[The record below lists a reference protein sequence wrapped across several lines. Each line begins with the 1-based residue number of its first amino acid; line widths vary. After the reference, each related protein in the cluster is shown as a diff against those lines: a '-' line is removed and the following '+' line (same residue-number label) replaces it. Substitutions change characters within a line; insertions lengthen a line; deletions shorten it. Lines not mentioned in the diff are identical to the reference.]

1 MNVLLKSV
9 AVLSLSLGIMQP
21 TTVSAKTMEPVTEP
35 EAMSVAID
43 ELNFP
48 DESLRA
54 LVRDKAESDTLTS
67 ENVKNFDG
75 TLVIS
80 ASTHDVKNFA
90 GIEHLSLETL
100 IITGYTQESL
110 KLPSGLRTKMVMI
123 VGSTNLKKVSN
134 TDLGIPTHVYFED
147 CSGLESIEV
156 SSMDVNGELEIINTN
171 SLQSIAMPESFAG
184 KISIFSAPN
193 LATMTNVV
201 KPKELKLEDVSLTD
215 ENFDLS
221 VVETLTLFNTNFSN
235 PKLLVDNS
243 VLTIAR
249 LGGNKLPYVE
259 TKGGIKIIDHRD
271 TSNTDGTYA
280 DMIRSNVIE
289 LDAEEIEGGFRVTIP
304 GIDMDRV
311 TLHKD
316 SNWEKEGSDSFVL
329 KADELEAL
337 NYYYQFCKKKVNA
350 RSLNTDGYEVG
361 EAAYRT
367 THIFVVSKVTLK
379 QVVDPVDPTPVDP
392 TPIDPKP
399 IDPKPVD
406 PKPVD
411 PTPTNPVIEL
421 PVKTPEKDLTSE
433 PSVATAD
440 TTDVSSSLVLL
451 ALSGLVCVYA
461 GAKKKR
467 T

>member
-1 MNVLLKSV
+1 MNLLLKSV

-35 EAMSVAID
+35 EAMSIAID
-43 ELNFP
+43 ERNFP

-54 LVRDKAESDTLTS
+54 LVRDKVESDTLTS

-90 GIEHLSLETL
+90 GIEHLGIDTL
-100 IITGYTQESL
+100 LIAGYTQESL
-110 KLPSGLRTKMVMI
+110 ELPSGLHTKMVMV
-123 VGSTNLKKVSN
+123 VGATNLKKVSR

-147 CSGLESIEV
+147 CSSLESIDI
-156 SSMDVNGELEIINTN
+156 SSIEMGGKLEIINA
-171 SLQSIAMPESFAG
+171 SVLQSIVMPELFAG
-184 KISIFSAPN
+184 SISIFNAPN
-193 LATMTNVV
+193 LTTMTNFV
-201 KPKELKLEDVSLTD
+201 KPTQLELEDVSLTD

-235 PKLLVDNS
+235 PKLLAENS
-243 VLTIAR
+243 ILTVAK
-249 LGGNKLPYVE
+249 LGGNAFPYVE
-259 TKGGIKIIDHRD
+259 TKGAIKVIDYRD
-271 TSNTDGTYA
+271 TSNTSGLYTNLV
-280 DMIRSNVIE
+280 RSNAIE
-289 LDAEEIEGGFRVTIP
+289 LEAEEIEGGFKVTIP

-311 TLHKD
+311 MLHKD

-350 RSLNTDGYEVG
+350 RSLNADGYEVG

-379 QVVDPVDPTPVDP
+379 QVIDPVDPTPIDP
-392 TPIDPKP
+392 KPIDPKP

-411 PTPTNPVIEL
+411 PTPTTPVIEL
-421 PVKTPEKDLTSE
+421 PVKMPEKDLTSE

-440 TTDVSSSLVLL
+440 TTAVSSSLVLL
-451 ALSGLVCVYA
+451 ALSGLVCAYA
-461 GAKKKR
+461 GVKKKR